1 MVTVLMASYVSRYVR
16 KHLAGAINMRLT
28 PEIRFIHDDSI
39 QRGEEVHMPSYALS

>member
-1 MVTVLMASYVSRYVR
+1 MLMALYASRYVR

-39 QRGEEVHMPSYALS
+39 QRGEEVHTPSCALSQ